1 MCEQNDN
8 IDVLYKISP
17 EEYIKD
23 ILAGRLYMKPL
34 SYYRSLEI
42 DGKGD
47 DKEGVLCDKGKGEI
61 FVELDGKQE
70 LLGTASNISAWVNS
84 NNPVF
89 CFSHATLK
97 CTEDGIYRLNISS
110 RMISEFVTTESKS
123 FGLIIIERRAFEQ
136 RLTDVLTAQDYK
148 FKEVVYTDTIGFNND
163 PAFHKRCSFS
173 HQKEI
178 RLLLPNI
185 KLGEDEHCILRLGN
199 IDAMCKGILLPHDIH
214 NKPLT
219 LNIHPTRP

>member
-1 MCEQNDN
+1 MCGQNN
-8 IDVLYKISP
+8 YIDVLYKISP

-23 ILAGRLYMKPL
+23 ILTGRLYMKPL
-34 SYYRSLEI
+34 SYYRTLEV

-47 DKEGVLCDKGKGEI
+47 DKEGVLCDKGKGEVL
-61 FVELDGKQE
+61 VELDGKQE
-70 LLGTASNISAWVNS
+70 LLGTACNISAWVSS

-89 CFSHATLK
+89 CFSHTTLK
-97 CTEDGIYRLNISS
+97 CNEDGIYRLEIPS
-110 RMISEFVTTESKS
+110 RMISEFVTDESKS

-136 RLTDVLTAQDYK
+136 RLADILTTLDYT
-148 FKEVVYTDTIGFNND
+148 FKEVAYTDTIGFNND

-178 RLLLPNI
+178 RLLLTGI
-185 KLGEDEHCILRLGN
+185 TLGADEHYMLHLGN
-199 IDAMCKGILLPHDIH
+199 VDAMCKGLLLPPNIH

-219 LNIHPTRP
+219 IDIHPIKS

>member
-1 MCEQNDN
+1 MCGQNN
-8 IDVLYKISP
+8 YIDVLYKISP

-34 SYYRSLEI
+34 SYYRTLEV

-47 DKEGVLCDKGKGEI
+47 DKEGVLCDKGKGEVL
-61 FVELDGKQE
+61 VELDGKQE
-70 LLGTASNISAWVNS
+70 LLGTACNISAWVSS

-89 CFSHATLK
+89 CFSHTTLK
-97 CTEDGIYRLNISS
+97 CNEDGIYRLEIPS
-110 RMISEFVTTESKS
+110 RMISEFVTDESKS

-136 RLTDVLTAQDYK
+136 RLADILTTLDYT

-178 RLLLPNI
+178 RLLLTGI
-185 KLGEDEHCILRLGN
+185 TLGADEHYMLHLGN
-199 IDAMCKGILLPHDIH
+199 VDAMCKGLLLPPNIH

-219 LNIHPTRP
+219 IDIHPIKS

>member
-23 ILAGRLYMKPL
+23 ILAGHLYMKPL
-34 SYYRSLEI
+34 SYYRALEI

-47 DKEGVLCDKGKGEI
+47 DKEGVLCHKGKGKI
-61 FVELDGKQE
+61 FIELDGQQE
-70 LLGTASNISAWVNS
+70 LLGTVSNISAWANS

-89 CFSHATLK
+89 CFSHTTLK
-97 CTEDGIYRLNISS
+97 RTEDGIYRLNIPS

-136 RLTDVLTAQDYK
+136 RLADILTTPDYT
-148 FKEVVYTDTIGFNND
+148 FKEVAYTDTIGFNNE

-178 RLLLPNI
+178 RLLLTGI
-185 KLGEDEHCILRLGN
+185 TLGADEHYMLHLGN
-199 IDAMCKGILLPHDIH
+199 VDAMCKGLLLPPNIH

-219 LNIHPTRP
+219 IDIHPIKS

>member
-1 MCEQNDN
+1 MCEQNN
-8 IDVLYKISP
+8 YVDVLYKISP

-34 SYYRSLEI
+34 SYYRTLEV

-47 DKEGVLCDKGKGEI
+47 DKEGVLCDKEKGEVL
-61 FVELDGKQE
+61 VELDGKQE
-70 LLGTASNISAWVNS
+70 LLGTACNISAWGS
-84 NNPVF
+84 SKNPVF
-89 CFSHATLK
+89 CFRHTTLK
-97 CTEDGIYRLNISS
+97 CNEDGIYRLEIPS
-110 RMISEFVTTESKS
+110 RMISEFVTDESKS

-136 RLTDVLTAQDYK
+136 RLADILTTLDYT

-178 RLLLPNI
+178 RLLLTGI
-185 KLGEDEHCILRLGN
+185 TLGADEHYMLHLGN
-199 IDAMCKGILLPHDIH
+199 VDAMCKDLLLPPNIH

-219 LNIHPTRP
+219 IDIHPIKS

>member
-1 MCEQNDN
+1 MCEQNN
-8 IDVLYKISP
+8 YVDVLYKISP

-34 SYYRSLEI
+34 SYYRTLEV

-47 DKEGVLCDKGKGEI
+47 DKEGVLCDKEKGEVL
-61 FVELDGKQE
+61 VELDGKQE
-70 LLGTASNISAWVNS
+70 LLGTACNISAWGS
-84 NNPVF
+84 SKNPVF
-89 CFSHATLK
+89 CFRHTTLK
-97 CTEDGIYRLNISS
+97 CNEDGIYRLEIPS
-110 RMISEFVTTESKS
+110 RMISEFVTDESKS

-136 RLTDVLTAQDYK
+136 RLADILTTLDYT

-178 RLLLPNI
+178 RLLLTGI
-185 KLGEDEHCILRLGN
+185 TLGADEHYMLHLGN
-199 IDAMCKGILLPHDIH
+199 VDAMCKGLLLPPNIH

-219 LNIHPTRP
+219 IDIHPIKS

>member
-1 MCEQNDN
+1 MCGQYNYV
-8 IDVLYKISP
+8 DVLYKISP

-34 SYYRSLEI
+34 SYYRTLEV

-47 DKEGVLCDKGKGEI
+47 DKEGVLCDKEKGEVL
-61 FVELDGKQE
+61 VELDGKQE
-70 LLGTASNISAWVNS
+70 LLGTACNISAWVS
-84 NNPVF
+84 SKNPVF
-89 CFSHATLK
+89 CFSHTTLK
-97 CTEDGIYRLNISS
+97 CNEDGIYRLEIPS
-110 RMISEFVTTESKS
+110 RMISEFVTDESKS

-136 RLTDVLTAQDYK
+136 RLADILTTLDYT

-178 RLLLPNI
+178 RLLLTGI
-185 KLGEDEHCILRLGN
+185 TLGADEHYMLHLGN
-199 IDAMCKGILLPHDIH
+199 VDAMCKGLLLPPNIH

-219 LNIHPTRP
+219 IDIHPIKS

>member
-1 MCEQNDN
+1 MCGQNN
-8 IDVLYKISP
+8 YIDVLYKISP

-34 SYYRSLEI
+34 SYYRTLEV

-47 DKEGVLCDKGKGEI
+47 DKEGVLCDKGKGEVL
-61 FVELDGKQE
+61 VELDGKQE
-70 LLGTASNISAWVNS
+70 LLGTACNISAWVSS

-89 CFSHATLK
+89 CFSHTTLK
-97 CTEDGIYRLNISS
+97 CNEDGIYRLEIPS
-110 RMISEFVTTESKS
+110 RMISEFVTDESKS

-136 RLTDVLTAQDYK
+136 RLADILTTLDYT
-148 FKEVVYTDTIGFNND
+148 FKEVAYTDTIGFNND

-178 RLLLPNI
+178 RLLLTGI
-185 KLGEDEHCILRLGN
+185 TLGADEHYMLHLGN
-199 IDAMCKGILLPHDIH
+199 VDAMCKGLLLPPDIH

-219 LNIHPTRP
+219 IDIHPIKS